1 MKQTTLLLALLLS
14 VSSYVYSQA
23 NGSFY
28 PMQLGNKTCIFKY
41 TAPDAKTKTLTLQDT
56 GSKTI
61 PIKFP
66 WPPEEVIAIN
76 PKTNEEETRLITTT
90 AADYHVETE
99 MSYSDFLLLLK
110 SKFELKN
117 PLRSL
122 RVYSFNI
129 YYETASEGALIKVKY
144 PQTAEGVISKLNC
157 LTRGGFVLLSIKA
170 ADHDQINIDTQGKF
184 LALIHIKN

>member
-14 VSSYVYSQA
+14 VYSYVYPQA

-28 PMQLGNKTCIFKY
+28 PMQLGNKTCLFKY
-41 TAPDAKTKTLTLQDT
+41 TAQDAKSKMLTLQDT
-56 GSKTI
+56 GSKTV

-66 WPPEEVIAIN
+66 WAPEEVITVN
-76 PKTNEEETRLITTT
+76 PRTNQEETRFITTT
-90 AADYHVETE
+90 AADYHIETE
-99 MSYSDFLLLLK
+99 MSYSDFLLMLK
-110 SKFELKN
+110 SRFELKN

-122 RVYSFNI
+122 RVYSFSI
-129 YYETASEGALIKVKY
+129 YYETATEGGLIKVQY

-157 LTRGGFVLLSIKA
+157 LTKGGFVLLSLKA

>member
-28 PMQLGNKTCIFKY
+28 PMQLGSKTCLFKY
-41 TAPDAKTKTLTLQDT
+41 TALDAKTKTLTLQDT
-56 GSKTI
+56 SNKSI
-61 PIKFP
+61 DLKYP
-66 WPPEEVIAIN
+66 WPPEEVITVN
-76 PKTNEEETRLITTT
+76 PRTNEEVTKLISNTP
-90 AADYHVETE
+90 ADYHIETE
-99 MSYSDFLLLLK
+99 MSYGDFLLLLK
-110 SKFELKN
+110 SRFELKN

-122 RVYSFNI
+122 RVYSFSI
-129 YYETASEGALIKVKY
+129 YYETATEGGLIKVQY
-144 PQTAEGVISKLNC
+144 PQTAEGVIAKLNC
-157 LTRGGFVLLSIKA
+157 LTKGGFVLLSLKA